1 MTQRT
6 AGDVREYYRQITD
19 IDIGGMAREILAE
32 RIVQEGDRLL
42 QCDCPN
48 HKSGSHRSLHIMLDK
63 QGWYCFG
70 CGVGGDVLQ
79 LVEFVESGTVTRG
92 QSGPMPETHQRARD
106 FLAAKAELP
115 PLAGYGLSPE
125 RLRETETEREL
136 DVRVQEALTALASFY
151 HRRLKDAPEVLEWL
165 TSHYA
170 ISEETIDT
178 LRIGY
183 AANGPCEENG
193 KKCAGV
199 LSALTTGQ
207 NLFTPRELDATG
219 AFRPTGQGG
228 LTPFFEGRIVF
239 PYWSHGRVVFL
250 IGRKTPWTPDRKWE
264 QGKYRKLPVH
274 NSQSKRH
281 IAPSINNS
289 HLYNEDCLLTRPERV
304 IITEGVTDCI
314 ALMERGFPAISPVT
328 VQIRGSDWDRL
339 LPKLQGIKTVYIC
352 QDNEISQAG
361 INGALKTASVLIKHK
376 IQTRLVILPLDQS
389 RQDARTELKER
400 FNLDVAVGSRES
412 AKLLGDRAP
421 EEIKEAERLLAA
433 AKIDVNDYF
442 VSGHTA
448 QDFETLLGEAVTPL
462 EGGIDRLPTDVG
474 EEERN
479 RILEP
484 ILCEI
489 SALTPLEQSRHLKR
503 VQEHFGKS
511 SFSLT
516 ILHKQ
521 VRAVRKKRTSKAR
534 LEDGLE
540 KWREKRRTGAPSGS
554 CRAQVEQ
561 VLMQTEEDGGAPG
574 YAEAAEAAYDWFT
587 AHGAQFFFTRHG
599 EPFLHFDNA
608 IYWMDSADRGRKRQ
622 YSALLYR
629 HTGLVP
635 TSPGGRTFFEV
646 LPSLALIRGQRR
658 EHFSWLHTDVSNHT
672 VYFNLNNDQHEIAK
686 ITPDGVELLKNGGNA
701 DGILLQDSQ
710 KMKPLRFLADADL
723 AEADGL
729 LSTLIAKN
737 LTCAPGESGL
747 ILSWLTCF
755 LLIDFAGTR
764 PMTRFEGPAGSGK
777 TTASKLISAL
787 LYGEPQQKKSTDAA
801 NYTDGSQ
808 NPLIVLDN
816 IEVKQMTDELTTFL
830 LTSIT
835 GIAKEKRKSGT
846 DTETVIERTKCLLN
860 TTGIE
865 PLGGELAEILTRSF
879 IVRFDLDEQ
888 ASDCFLEATVLAAIG
903 EHRDLIVSSLIR
915 RTGRVLAMLRDGAQ
929 EKVMRLLHRT
939 LGNHGKRRCNDYL
952 SLMYLM
958 FLAGEPASMID
969 EALAEL
975 HPQFLDQVAS
985 LNRVSMETA
994 RESNP
999 IATVLHALFKAY
1011 RRALKSDRESTAL
1024 DGGKT
1029 EEARFLE
1036 RYLIEFK
1043 DETRIE
1049 GVLAR
1054 DLYLAINL
1062 LASDRRLAFDLRS
1075 VQQFAQRLSNDLAT
1089 IRQTGIEIAMNRAK
1103 RAGHATSTY
1112 DLTYLL

>member
-48 HKSGSHRSLHIMLDK
+48 HKSSSHRSLHILLDK

-106 FLAAKAELP
+106 FLAAKVELP

-125 RLRETETEREL
+125 RLRETEAEREL

-151 HRRLKDAPEVLEWL
+151 HRRLKDAPEILEWL
-165 TSHYA
+165 TSHYG

-183 AANGPCEENG
+183 AANGPCEEG
-193 KKCAGV
+193 DKACVGV

-207 NLFTPRELDATG
+207 NPFTPRELAATG
-219 AFRPTGQGG
+219 AFRPTGQDG
-228 LTPFFEGRIVF
+228 LIPFFDGRIVF

-274 NSQSKRH
+274 NSQSNRH
-281 IAPSINNS
+281 IAPSIDNS

-339 LPKLQGIKTVYIC
+339 LPKLRGVRTVYIC

-361 INGALKTASVLIKHK
+361 INGALKTAGVLIQHK
-376 IQTRLVILPLDQS
+376 IRTRLVILPLDQS

-400 FNLDVAVGSRES
+400 FNLDATAGPREI
-412 AKLLGDRAP
+412 AKLLGDRVP
-421 EEIKEAERLLAA
+421 EEIEEAERLLAA

-442 VSGHTA
+442 ASGRTA
-448 QDFETLLGEAVTPL
+448 QDFETLLSGACTPL
-462 EGGIDRLPTDVG
+462 EGGIDRLSTDAG
-474 EEERN
+474 EEERS
-479 RILEP
+479 RLLEP
-484 ILCEI
+484 ILREI
-489 SALTPLEQSRHLKR
+489 SELTPLEQSRHLKR

-516 ILHKQ
+516 ILREQ
-521 VRAVRKKRTSKAR
+521 VRAVRKERTSQAR
-534 LEDGLE
+534 LEDRRE
-540 KWREKRRTGAPSGS
+540 KIREKRQTGAPSGS

-561 VLMQTEEDGGAPG
+561 VLMQTEEAGTPD
-574 YAEAAEAAYDWFT
+574 YAQAAESAYDWFT
-587 AHGAQFFFTRHG
+587 DHGAQFFFTRHG

-622 YSALLYR
+622 YAAMLYR

-646 LPSLALIRGQRR
+646 LPSLALILGKMR

-672 VYFNLNNDQHEIAK
+672 VYFNLNNDAHEIAK

-701 DGILLQDSQ
+701 DGIILQDSQ
-710 KMKPLRFLADADL
+710 KMKPLRFLADADPD
-723 AEADGL
+723 EADRL
-729 LSTLIAKN
+729 LSTLILDN
-737 LTCAPGESGL
+737 MTCAPGARAV
-747 ILSWLTCF
+747 ILSWLSCF

-816 IEVKQMTDELTTFL
+816 IEVKQMTEELTTFM

-958 FLAGEPASMID
+958 LLAGEPASVID
-969 EALAEL
+969 EALEEL
-975 HPQFLDQVAS
+975 HPQFLDRVAS
-985 LNRVSMETA
+985 LNRLSMEIA

-999 IATVLHALFKAY
+999 IATVLVALFKAY
-1011 RRALKSDRESTAL
+1011 RHALEADAESTAL
-1024 DGGKT
+1024 NVNKT
-1029 EEARFLE
+1029 NKAAFLE
-1036 RYLIEFK
+1036 RYQIDFR
-1043 DETRIE
+1043 DENRIE
-1049 GVLAR
+1049 GALAR
-1054 DLYLAINL
+1054 DLYIALN
-1062 LASDRRLAFDLRS
+1062 RLAKDFGLAFHMRS
-1075 VQQFAQRLSNDLAT
+1075 VQQFAQRFSNDLET
-1089 IRQTGIEIAMNRAK
+1089 IREVGFEIEIHQGRSNIR
-1103 RAGHATSTY
+1103 TY
-1112 DLTYLL
+1112 DISCLLN

>member
-1 MTQRT
+1 MTRTT

-19 IDIGGMAREILAE
+19 IDIGRMAREILAE
-32 RIVQEGDRLL
+32 RIVQESDRLL
-42 QCDCPN
+42 QCDCPH
-48 HKSGSHRSLHIMLDK
+48 HKSSSHRSLHILLDK

-79 LVEFVESGTVTRG
+79 LVEFVQSGTVTSG
-92 QSGPMPETHQRARD
+92 QSGPMPESHQRARD
-106 FLAAKAELP
+106 FLAAKAQLP
-115 PLAGYGLSPE
+115 PIARYGLSPE
-125 RLRETETEREL
+125 RLRKTEAAREL
-136 DVRVQEALTALASFY
+136 NVRVQEALTALASFY
-151 HRRLKDAPEVLEWL
+151 HRRLKDAPEILEWL
-165 TSHYA
+165 TSHYG

-183 AANGPCEENG
+183 AANGPCEEG
-193 KKCAGV
+193 DKACVGV

-207 NLFTPRELDATG
+207 NPFTPRELAATG
-219 AFRPTGQGG
+219 AFRPAGQDG
-228 LTPFFEGRIVF
+228 LIPFFDGRIVF

-274 NSQSKRH
+274 NSQSNRH
-281 IAPSINNS
+281 IAPSIDNS

-339 LPKLQGIKTVYIC
+339 LPKLRGVRTVYIC

-361 INGALKTASVLIKHK
+361 INGALKTASVLIQHK

-400 FNLDVAVGSRES
+400 FNLDATAGPREI
-412 AKLLGDRAP
+412 AKLLGDRVP
-421 EEIKEAERLLAA
+421 EEIEEAERLLAA

-442 VSGHTA
+442 ASGRTA
-448 QDFETLLGEAVTPL
+448 QDFETLLSGACTPL
-462 EGGIDRLPTDVG
+462 EGGIDRLPTDAG

-479 RILEP
+479 RLLEP
-484 ILCEI
+484 ILREI

-511 SFSLT
+511 SLPLT
-516 ILHKQ
+516 TLREQ
-521 VRAVRKKRTSKAR
+521 VRAVRKERTSQAR
-534 LEDGLE
+534 LEDR
-540 KWREKRRTGAPSGS
+540 REKIRGKRQTDAPSGS
-554 CRAQVEQ
+554 CRTRVEQ

-574 YAEAAEAAYDWFT
+574 YAQAAEAAYDWFT

-622 YSALLYR
+622 YAAMLYE

-635 TSPGGRTFFEV
+635 TSAGGRTFFEV
-646 LPSLALIRGQRR
+646 LPSLALIRGQMR

-701 DGILLQDSQ
+701 DGIILQDSQ
-710 KMKPLRFLADADL
+710 KMKPLQFLADADPD
-723 AEADGL
+723 EADRL
-729 LSTLIAKN
+729 LSTLILDN
-737 LTCAPGESGL
+737 MTCAPGARAL
-747 ILSWLTCF
+747 IISWLSCF

-816 IEVKQMTDELTTFL
+816 IEVKQMTEELTTFM

-846 DTETVIERTKCLLN
+846 DTGTVIERTKCLLN

-865 PLGGELAEILTRSF
+865 PLGGELAEILSRSF
-879 IVRFDLDEQ
+879 IVRFDMDEQ

-903 EHRDLIVSSLIR
+903 EHRDLIVSALIR
-915 RTGRVLAMLRDGAQ
+915 RTSCVLALLREGAQ

-958 FLAGEPASMID
+958 LLAGEPASVID
-969 EALAEL
+969 EALEEL
-975 HPQFLDQVAS
+975 HPQFLDRVAS
-985 LNRVSMETA
+985 LNRLSMEIA

-999 IATVLHALFKAY
+999 IATVLVALFKAY
-1011 RRALKSDRESTAL
+1011 RHALEADAESTAL
-1024 DGGKT
+1024 NVNKT
-1029 EEARFLE
+1029 NKAAFLE
-1036 RYLIEFK
+1036 RYQIDFR
-1043 DETRIE
+1043 DENRIE
-1049 GVLAR
+1049 GALAR
-1054 DLYLAINL
+1054 DLYIALN
-1062 LASDRRLAFDLRS
+1062 RLAKDFGLAFHMRS
-1075 VQQFAQRLSNDLAT
+1075 AQQFAQRFSNDLEP
-1089 IRQTGIEIAMNRAK
+1089 IREVGFEIEIHQGRSNIR
-1103 RAGHATSTY
+1103 TY
-1112 DLTYLL
+1112 DISCLFN